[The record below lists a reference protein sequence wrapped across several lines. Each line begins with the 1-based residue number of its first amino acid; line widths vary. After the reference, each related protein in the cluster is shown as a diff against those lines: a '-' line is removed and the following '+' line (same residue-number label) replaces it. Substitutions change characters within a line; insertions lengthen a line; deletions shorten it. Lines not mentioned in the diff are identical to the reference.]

1 MINECVESAEGGNMG
16 THTALWDEYTKK
28 EGEKSMAR
36 WRRKESKCGE
46 GKQRRSLS
54 LYSKC
59 LPFYSN
65 FLSSQSFSS
74 QIPSI
79 PVCQFTPLYIGPCSS
94 IPLCRWM
101 DEVKRCLNRK
111 WTRGEEGGYT
121 DRLTGRMSDGGNM
134 LEYVLSWGEWWA
146 ECGGREKGKMEG
158 RNTCLFFLNRWTLS

>member
-1 MINECVESAEGGNMG
+1 MSVWSRRREETWAHILHCGMNIPRKRERN
-16 THTALWDEYTKK
+16 
-28 EGEKSMAR
+28 R
-36 WRRKESKCGE
+36 WRGGE
-46 GKQRRSLS
+46 GRNQNVERVNRGGLS
-54 LYSKC
+54 LYIPNVFHST
-59 LPFYSN
+59 PN
-65 FLSSQSFSS
+65 FLSSQSLSS

-94 IPLCRWM
+94 IPLRRWM

-134 LEYVLSWGEWWA
+134 LEYMLSWEEWWA

-158 RNTCLFFLNRWTLS
+158 RNTRFVFFKSMNT